1 MLGFL
6 RALWRDKRGNVLVL
20 MAAGMPMLIGMAGLA
35 TDTIQWA
42 LWKRQL
48 QRAADSAAI
57 AGVYQRN
64 VTPLGA
70 TTSVSDAILRDL
82 ALNQHAGTLL
92 EAIPAACPET
102 GNPIL
107 TCPADTGTGADRRMN
122 QVSVTLKLRKELA
135 FSSFFMSTPP
145 TITVSSTAASV
156 PGAGEYCV
164 IALDPRDV
172 TGTDIG
178 GSTNVNLGNCCLIS
192 NSSLANQAFKNTGS
206 GSTVRAGCIAAAGG
220 VEYSES
226 ENWDVDNYYPYSE
239 PAADPYADLPTPDED
254 DCDPDL
260 PRLDF
265 GSQLTTDTDFR
276 DTETTAPA
284 DSHTGKTICIDGGF
298 DIKANLILG
307 AATYV
312 INTSGSSD
320 DLKMTESGASLTCDG
335 CTIILTNFDDPA
347 DTGNVRLNGGTVD
360 ISAPDSTAV
369 GNPYMGV
376 VLYQDRRAEDDNKR
390 GTNHVNGNNASGV
403 QGVVYMPSRS
413 LMYNGGGGVAQNK
426 CMQMIAARVDFSGNS
441 AFSMGS
447 TCGHAGMRGHTGGG
461 WLVRLVA

>member
-6 RALWRDKRGNVLVL
+6 RALWRDKRGNVLIL

-102 GNPIL
+102 GDPIL
-107 TCPADTGTGADRRMN
+107 TCPADEGTGAGRRMN

-135 FSSFFMSTPP
+135 FSSFFMSAPP
-145 TITVSSTAASV
+145 TITVSAKAASV

-164 IALDPRDV
+164 IALDRRNV
-172 TGTDIG
+172 VGIDIG
-178 GSTNVNLGNCCLIS
+178 GSTNVNLGNCCLIA
-192 NSSLANQAFKNTGS
+192 NSTHPNQAFKNTGS

-226 ENWDVDNYYPYSE
+226 PNWNVDNYYPYSE
-239 PAADPYADLPTPDED
+239 PAADPYADLPTPEED
-254 DCDPDL
+254 DCDPTL
-260 PRLDF
+260 RYSF
-265 GSQLTTDTDFR
+265 GSQLTTDRNFTDGPL
-276 DTETTAPA
+276 TPPA
-284 DSHTGKTICIDGGF
+284 ESHTGKTICIDGGF
-298 DIKANLILG
+298 DIKANLTLG
-307 AATYV
+307 AATYI

-320 DLKMTESGASLTCDG
+320 NLSMTQTGARLTCDG

-347 DTGNVRLNGGTVD
+347 ETGNVRLNGGTVN
-360 ISAPDSTAV
+360 ISAPDATAV

-376 VLYQDRRAEDDNKR
+376 VLYQDRRAEDDDKR
-390 GTNHVNGNNASGV
+390 GTNHVNGNNTIGV
-403 QGVVYMPSRS
+403 QGVIYMPTRS

-426 CMQMIAARVDFSGNS
+426 CMQLIAARVDFSGNS
-441 AFSMGS
+441 GFNMGS